1 MRTTRG
7 SIGKRRP
14 DDPKD
19 QMVGRDQ
26 RRGVHHRRADRD
38 PLLTEDRRPDGVRSL
53 KIARLARDVRV
64 DGRRRTGQTQVSIT
78 SWEKCS
84 TSKGSPQMYA
94 NVLLSTD

>member
-1 MRTTRG
+1 MK
-7 SIGKRRP
+7 IGACARRAVASAKGGP

-53 KIARLARDVRV
+53 KII
-64 DGRRRTGQTQVSIT
+64 GPY
-78 SWEKCS
+78 K
-84 TSKGSPQMYA
+84 
-94 NVLLSTD
+94 